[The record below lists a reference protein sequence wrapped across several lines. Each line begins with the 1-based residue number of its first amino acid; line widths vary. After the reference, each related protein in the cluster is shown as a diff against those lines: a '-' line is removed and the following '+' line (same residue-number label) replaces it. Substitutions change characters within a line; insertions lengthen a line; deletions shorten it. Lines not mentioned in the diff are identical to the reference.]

1 MAAASSA
8 LAEAKRWWQVGK
20 DQGKEDRAA
29 YAMIKLAA
37 AKWLALNNEA
47 DGRIPKIEEAEAIA
61 MAQADILLLGQVQIA
76 WGDELAY
83 QHHVRPTRRKLEEAE
98 KHYRDAIAML
108 EDVEA
113 FSLARVAWLRLE
125 RLSHPPT
132 RCPAQRKAATPR
144 PIIAQPAPKMIPL
157 R

>member
-1 MAAASSA
+1 
-8 LAEAKRWWQVGK
+8 
-20 DQGKEDRAA
+20 
-29 YAMIKLAA
+29 MIKLAA
-37 AKWLALNNEA
+37 AKWLALNNET
-47 DGRIPKIEEAEAIA
+47 DGRIQRIEEAEAIA
-61 MAQADILLLGQVQIA
+61 IARADILLLGQVETA
-76 WGDELAY
+76 WGDELAF
-83 QHHVRPTRRKLEEAE
+83 QHRARPARKKLEAAE